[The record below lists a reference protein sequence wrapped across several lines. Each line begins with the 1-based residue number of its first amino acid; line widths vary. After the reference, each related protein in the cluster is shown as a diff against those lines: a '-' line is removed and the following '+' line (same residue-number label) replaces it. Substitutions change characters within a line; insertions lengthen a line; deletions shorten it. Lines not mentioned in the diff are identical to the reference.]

1 MVTLIDTEGVLEW
14 QDFPTVRAAVIVAHH
29 HPVWRR
35 RPWIVVDHQTGKTEA
50 WNHERDGRNGRKG
63 NWNE

>member
-35 RPWIVVDHQTGKTEA
+35 RPWIVVDHHTGRTEA
-50 WNHERDGRNGRKG
+50 RNRQNERKGKWHERQQV
-63 NWNE
+63 